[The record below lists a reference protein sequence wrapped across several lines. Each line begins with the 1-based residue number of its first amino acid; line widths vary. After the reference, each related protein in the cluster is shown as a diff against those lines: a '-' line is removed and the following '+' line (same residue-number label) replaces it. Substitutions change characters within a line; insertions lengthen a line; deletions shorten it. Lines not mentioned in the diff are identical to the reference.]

1 MTDTP
6 DPKAAPGQ
14 ASGGPSGAPSGRA
27 AKRDIPVADAD
38 YLRLLGQRVRKARGQ
53 RGMSRKILARD
64 SGVSERYLAQLEG
77 GNGNA
82 SVLLLRQI
90 ARAMDMQL
98 ADLVSDAPERPV
110 DTTLILQFLGRLS
123 ADELS
128 EARHLLAQSF
138 EAAEGTRAPGR
149 IALIGLRGGGKSTL
163 GKKLAQHLR
172 VPFVE
177 LNKMIE
183 EEYGA
188 SVAEIFNL
196 YGQPAFR
203 RYERRC
209 LESIIERYDRVVIA
223 TGGGIVA
230 EPGTFDLLLS
240 ACRAVWVQASPEE
253 HMQRV
258 LDQGDLRPMANNAEA
273 MEDLKNILAAR
284 EPYYAKAEIHLDTS
298 GRAAEVSFAD
308 LCAALAL

>member
-1 MTDTP
+1 MAENPAIDPAARPATD
-6 DPKAAPGQ
+6 
-14 ASGGPSGAPSGRA
+14 RA
-27 AKRDIPVADAD
+27 AKREIPEADAD

-64 SGVSERYLAQLEG
+64 SGVSERYLAQLESG
-77 GNGNA
+77 TGNA

-123 ADELS
+123 PEQLT
-128 EARHLLAQSF
+128 EARQLLQQSF
-138 EAAEGTRAPGR
+138 EAAEGAQQHGR

-163 GKKLAQHLR
+163 GRKLAQHLR

-177 LNKMIE
+177 LNRMIE

-188 SVAEIFNL
+188 SVGEIFNL

-230 EPGTFDLLLS
+230 EPATFDLLLS
-240 ACRAVWVQASPEE
+240 ACRAVWIQASPEE

-258 LDQGDLRPMANNAEA
+258 IDQGDLRPMANNAEA

-284 EPYYAKAEIHLDTS
+284 APYYAKAEIHLDTS
-298 GRAAEVSFAD
+298 GKPVERSFAD
-308 LCAALAL
+308 LREALEV

>member
-1 MTDTP
+1 MDETP
-6 DPKAAPGQ
+6 APG
-14 ASGGPSGAPSGRA
+14 SG
-27 AKRDIPVADAD
+27 PVAAAERGSKREIAEADAE

-64 SGVSERYLAQLEG
+64 SGVSERYLAQLESG
-77 GNGNA
+77 TGNA

-123 ADELS
+123 PEQLT
-128 EARHLLAQSF
+128 EARQLLQQSF
-138 EAAEGTRAPGR
+138 EAAEGAQAHGR

-163 GKKLAQHLR
+163 GKKLAQQLR

-177 LNKMIE
+177 LNRMIE

-188 SVAEIFNL
+188 SVGEIFNL

-209 LESIIERYDRVVIA
+209 LETIIERYDRVVIA

-230 EPGTFDLLLS
+230 EPATFDLLLS

-258 LDQGDLRPMANNAEA
+258 VDQGDLRPMANNAEA

-284 EPYYAKAEIHLDTS
+284 DPYYAKAEIHLDTS
-298 GRAAEVSFAD
+298 GQPVERSFQDLLRALGV
-308 LCAALAL
+308 

>member
-1 MTDTP
+1 MDETP
-6 DPKAAPGQ
+6 APEGGPAPG
-14 ASGGPSGAPSGRA
+14 AERGG
-27 AKRDIPVADAD
+27 KREIAEADAE

-64 SGVSERYLAQLEG
+64 SGVSERYLAQLESG
-77 GNGNA
+77 TGNA

-123 ADELS
+123 PEQLT
-128 EARHLLAQSF
+128 EARQLLQQSF
-138 EAAEGTRAPGR
+138 EAAEGAQARGR

-163 GKKLAQHLR
+163 GRKLAQHLR

-177 LNKMIE
+177 LNRMIE

-230 EPGTFDLLLS
+230 EPATFDLLLS

-258 LDQGDLRPMANNAEA
+258 VDQGDLRPMANNAEA

-284 EPYYAKAEIHLDTS
+284 DPYYAKAEIHLDTS
-298 GRAAEVSFAD
+298 GRPVERSFQD
-308 LCAALAL
+308 LLRALGV